1 MDHLAKADSLYQDK
15 QGNRTDLEVAMKYGE
30 TLARVGNPIKALKV
44 FSEIEEQL
52 QPDKRFLSQL
62 AIMCGMACGFSL
74 QKRTQAVD
82 YYWKAYKLN
91 PRNTQAIAN
100 FVNYKYRI
108 LQDESV
114 RADASDTEIRIAL
127 FAHILFLQKVKDSK
141 PAKKDSMH
149 AASREILQKEL
160 EHMFF
165 KNETQL
171 TVTDP
176 DGKNYTYSD
185 EDIRKLIRL

>member
-1 MDHLAKADSLYQDK
+1 
-15 QGNRTDLEVAMKYGE
+15 
-30 TLARVGNPIKALKV
+30 
-44 FSEIEEQL
+44 
-52 QPDKRFLSQL
+52 
-62 AIMCGMACGFSL
+62 
-74 QKRTQAVD
+74 
-82 YYWKAYKLN
+82 
-91 PRNTQAIAN
+91 
-100 FVNYKYRI
+100 
-108 LQDESV
+108 
-114 RADASDTEIRIAL
+114 
-127 FAHILFLQKVKDSK
+127 
-141 PAKKDSMH
+141 MH